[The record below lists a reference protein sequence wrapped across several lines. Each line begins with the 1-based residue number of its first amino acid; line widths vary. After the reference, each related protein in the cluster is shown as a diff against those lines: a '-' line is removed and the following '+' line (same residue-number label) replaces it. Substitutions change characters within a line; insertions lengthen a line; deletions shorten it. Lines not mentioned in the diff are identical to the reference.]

1 MIHGYKIIGMCL
13 TKVNDEDN
21 TDFTEY
27 LSLEAIKNGYRLF
40 VFNSFRDFYY
50 GNDYDKGSKSIY
62 KVVNFDL
69 LDALVIDSRSFYE
82 QEIFEELVEKAKAHN
97 IPVVVLNDT
106 RSDCFCIVNDYCED
120 YKNLIRHVITEHNVK
135 NIKFLAGLKDED
147 DSETRLNC
155 FKEVLAELNMPF
167 NEKMVAYGD
176 YWNVPVYRAI
186 DRWVSSEEGLP
197 EAIICVNDSSAID
210 ACERLALH
218 GYSVPEDVLITGFD
232 GIQSASFHTPQITTC
247 RKDIRSLAVSC
258 LELINKAINEN
269 AEPFTI
275 SRKYSNLYSESC
287 SCQCGNEKNF
297 REQARIFYNS
307 LTDMRQHETALY
319 SWADKII
326 ESTDLGVIGDNLHDN
341 ILPGSAVCLNNNFI
355 STVRKGEKT
364 NPEQP
369 FTSNMIVV
377 ATKDESY
384 KSQQQEVFPLSDMYP
399 QIEKHIGEEVMFIFQ
414 PIYVADKVCGYY
426 AMKTKDIAREGHKI
440 HRLTRIM
447 NIAFGTLVSRIEQ
460 SHMISRIEDMQFRDP
475 LTELL
480 NLKGLVNKMEEIR
493 DFAQTKRIAVS
504 VYSIAQYKY
513 IYENYGIQD
522 IEEAVSLV
530 SESLQLSNTANS
542 IIARIADDEFAV
554 VNLEDPE
561 VDMGAVIVNSVAI
574 FFSNVESFNSSQ
586 DKDYFVEVNCGCTVA
601 EPGWNNDIQTFLKVA
616 SGELYLNRLK
626 SGRGPVLKETK
637 TPKES
642 YLLFDLLIEKNLFFY
657 HFQPIVSAKT
667 GEIYAYEALMRTS
680 GEINMSPG
688 EILQIATSYKRLYD
702 VEYATINNVLGFVD
716 RNSDKFNGKRVFINT
731 IPGHF
736 LNQEHYNAI
745 SQKYAHVLK
754 NCVIEITEQGEI
766 SDEELNSVKNF
777 GGENSGCQLAIDDYG
792 AGTSNIV
799 NLLRYKPNVIK
810 IDRFLISQIQ
820 NDINKQMFVKNVI
833 EFAQI
838 NGIMTIAEGVETCEE
853 LNAVISYGVDLIQG
867 YYTARPAPEPLS
879 VLPDNILED
888 IRQANAGS
896 DN

>member
-1 MIHGYKIIGMCL
+1 MINGYKIIGMCI

-21 TDFTEY
+21 TNLTEY
-27 LSLEAIKNGYRLF
+27 LSVEAIKNGYRLF

-50 GNDYDKGSKSIY
+50 DNDYDRGSMSIY
-62 KVVNFDL
+62 KAVNFDI
-69 LDALVIDSRSFYE
+69 LDALIIDDRSFYDKS
-82 QEIFEELVEKAKAHN
+82 IPEELINKAKKHN
-97 IPVVVLNDT
+97 IPVILLNFERD
-106 RSDCFCIVNDYCED
+106 DCFCIVNDYSEVF
-120 YKNLIRHVITEHNVK
+120 KNLIRHVITEHNAKKV
-135 NIKFLAGLKDED
+135 NFIAGIKDEE
-147 DSETRLNC
+147 DSETRLEC
-155 FKEVLAELNMPF
+155 YKAVMEEYNMPISDGQI
-167 NEKMVAYGD
+167 EYGD
-176 YWNVPVYRAI
+176 YWNVPVYRII
-186 DRWVSSEEGLP
+186 DKWVEKKELP
-197 EAIICVNDSSAID
+197 DAIICVNDSSAID
-210 ACERLALH
+210 VCERLNLY
-218 GYSVPEDVLITGFD
+218 GYTVPKDVIVTGFD

-247 RKDIRSLAVSC
+247 RKDIESLAKDCVA
-258 LELINKAINEN
+258 LIRSATEDSAK
-269 AEPFTI
+269 PTVI
-275 SRKYSNLYSESC
+275 SRKHSNFFSESC
-287 SCQCGNEKNF
+287 GCVPSNGKDF
-297 REQARIFYNS
+297 REHARMFYNN
-307 LTDMRQHETALY
+307 LTDMRQHESALY

-326 ESTDLGVIGDNLHDN
+326 ESTDLGVIGENLHDN

-355 STVRKGEKT
+355 SMVRKGEKT

-377 ATKDESY
+377 SMKDESY
-384 KSQQQEVFPLSDMYP
+384 KSQQQEVFPLSDIYP
-399 QIEKHIGEEVMFIFQ
+399 RIEKHIGEEVLFIFQ

-426 AMKTKDIAREGHKI
+426 AMKTPDIAREGHKI

-460 SHMISRIEDMQFRDP
+460 NHMISRIEDMQFRDP

-480 NLKGLVNKMEEIR
+480 NLKGLINKMKEIR
-493 DFAQTKRIAVS
+493 DYAQTKRIAVS

-530 SESLQLSNTANS
+530 SESLQLANTANS
-542 IIARIADDEFAV
+542 VIARIADDEFAV
-554 VNLEDPE
+554 INLEDPE

-574 FFSNVESFNSSQ
+574 FFSNVEGFNSSQ
-586 DKDYFVEVNCGCTVA
+586 NKDYYVEVNCGCTVA
-601 EPGWNNDIQTFLKVA
+601 EPGWDNDIETFLKIA

-642 YLLFDLLIEKNLFFY
+642 YVLFDLLIEKNLFFY

-688 EILQIATSYKRLYD
+688 EILQIATDYKRLYD
-702 VEYATINNVLGFVD
+702 IEYATLNNVLGFVD
-716 RNSDKFNGKRVFINT
+716 KNAEKFEGKRIFINT

-736 LNQEHYNAI
+736 LNQEDYDSI
-745 SQKYAHVLK
+745 STKYAHILK

-766 SDEELNSVKNF
+766 SDDELNRVKNF
-777 GGENSGCQLAIDDYG
+777 GGDNSGCQLAIDDYG
-792 AGTSNIV
+792 AGNSNIV

-833 EFAQI
+833 DFAQM
-838 NGIMTIAEGVETCEE
+838 NGIMTIAEGVETCDE
-853 LNAVISYGVDLIQG
+853 LSAVISYGVDLIQG
-867 YYTARPAPEPLS
+867 YYTARPAPEPLNS
-879 VLPDNILED
+879 LPDNILED
-888 IRQANAGS
+888 IRQANAV
-896 DN
+896 

>member
-1 MIHGYKIIGMCL
+1 MINGYKIIGMCI

-21 TDFTEY
+21 TNLTES
-27 LSLEAIKNGYRLF
+27 LSVEAIKNGYRLF

-50 GNDYDKGSKSIY
+50 GNDYDRGSMSIY
-62 KVVNFDL
+62 KAVNFDI
-69 LDALVIDSRSFYE
+69 LDALIIDDRSFYDKT
-82 QEIFEELVEKAKAHN
+82 IPDELISKAKEHN
-97 IPVVVLNDT
+97 IPVILLNFLRD
-106 RSDCFCIVNDYCED
+106 DCFCITNDYRED
-120 YKNLIRHVITEHNVK
+120 FKELIRHVITKHNARK
-135 NIKFLAGLKDED
+135 INFIAGIKDEE
-147 DSETRLNC
+147 DSETRLAC
-155 FKEVLAELNMPF
+155 YKSVMKEYNIPF
-167 NEKMVAYGD
+167 SDEQICYGD
-176 YWNVPVYRAI
+176 YWNVPVYRII
-186 DRWVSSEEGLP
+186 DKWIENKAMP

-210 ACERLALH
+210 ACERLNLH
-218 GYSVPEDVLITGFD
+218 GYKVPDDVIVTGFD

-247 RKDIRSLAVSC
+247 RKDIESLAKNC
-258 LELINKAINEN
+258 IELIQSAVEEN
-269 AEPFTI
+269 IKPTSI
-275 SRKYSNLYSESC
+275 SRSYSNFYSESC
-287 SCQCGNEKNF
+287 GCKPSGDKDF
-297 REQARIFYNS
+297 REHARIFYNN
-307 LTDMRQHETALY
+307 LTDMRQHESALY

-326 ESTDLGVIGDNLHDN
+326 ESTDLGVIGENLHDN

-355 STVRKGEKT
+355 SMIRKGEKT

-377 ATKDESY
+377 AIKDESY
-384 KSQQQEVFPLSDMYP
+384 KSQQQEVFPLSDIYP
-399 QIEKHIGEEVMFIFQ
+399 QIEKHIEENVLFIFQ

-426 AMKTKDIAREGHKI
+426 AMKTPDIAREGHKI

-480 NLKGLVNKMEEIR
+480 NLKGLINKMKEIR
-493 DFAQTKRIAVS
+493 DYAQTKRMAVS
-504 VYSIAQYKY
+504 VYNIAQYKY
-513 IYENYGIQD
+513 ILENYGIQD

-530 SESLQLSNTANS
+530 SESLQLANTANS
-542 IIARIADDEFAV
+542 VIARTSDDEFAII
-554 VNLEDPE
+554 NLEDPE

-586 DKDYFVEVNCGCTVA
+586 NKDYYVEVNCGCTVA
-601 EPGWNNDIQTFLKVA
+601 EPGWDNDIETFLKVA
-616 SGELYLNRLK
+616 NGELYLNRLK

-642 YLLFDLLIEKNLFFY
+642 YVLFDLLIEKNLFFY

-667 GEIYAYEALMRTS
+667 GEVYAYEALMRTS

-688 EILQIATSYKRLYD
+688 EILQIATDYKRLYD
-702 VEYATINNVLGFVD
+702 IEYATLNNVLSFVD
-716 RNSDKFNGKRVFINT
+716 KNAEKFEGKRIFINT

-736 LNQEHYNAI
+736 LNKKDYDAL
-745 SQKYAHVLK
+745 SAKYAHVLK

-766 SDEELNSVKNF
+766 SDDELNRVKNF
-777 GGENSGCQLAIDDYG
+777 GGDNSGCQLAIDDYG
-792 AGTSNIV
+792 AGNSNIV

-833 EFAQI
+833 DFAQM

-853 LNAVISYGVDLIQG
+853 LSAVISYGVDLIQG
-867 YYTARPAPEPLS
+867 YYTARPSSEPLR
-879 VLPDNILED
+879 VLPDNIMED
-888 IRQANAGS
+888 IRQANAG
-896 DN
+896 